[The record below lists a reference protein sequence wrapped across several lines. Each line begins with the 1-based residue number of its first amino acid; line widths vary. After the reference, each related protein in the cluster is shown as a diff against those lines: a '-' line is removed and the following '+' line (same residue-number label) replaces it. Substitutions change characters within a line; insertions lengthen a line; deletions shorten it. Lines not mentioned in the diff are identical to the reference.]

1 MKRNMLLGLAAA
13 FAVAG
18 VAIGDADGQAG
29 GGNQESWTG
38 TWGASPV
45 FPVGPAVN
53 GQTVRQFVRVSVGG
67 SRVRVR
73 FSNETG
79 SEPLVIGVAR
89 LAVAAAEGGAIDPAS
104 SRMLTFGGRPSVTVP
119 PGAPAV
125 SDPVDLPV
133 RALETLAVSVHVP
146 RWVGPTVVHP
156 DAVQTAYISKLG
168 DEATGDTV
176 IPDATTAV
184 TRFFLTGVEVST
196 PGQQPRAIVAF
207 GDSITDGNCST
218 PDANKRWPDRLAER
232 LVEQGQAIGVVN
244 AGISGNRVLHDM
256 PEATFGPSALAR
268 LDRDVLAV
276 PGVSYL
282 IVMESINDIG
292 HPTQAGLTEQTV
304 SAEDIIAGLKQIAE
318 RARAHGIKVFG
329 ATLTPYEGT
338 IFPNY
343 FTAEGEA
350 KRQVVNTWIRT
361 GEAYDGVIDFDAAVR
376 DPNHPTRVLPAYDC
390 GDHLHPSDAGYKA
403 MADSIDLGLFR

>member
-1 MKRNMLLGLAAA
+1 
-13 FAVAG
+13 
-18 VAIGDADGQAG
+18 
-29 GGNQESWTG
+29 
-38 TWGASPV
+38 
-45 FPVGPAVN
+45 
-53 GQTVRQFVRVSVGG
+53 
-67 SRVRVR
+67 
-73 FSNETG
+73 
-79 SEPLVIGVAR
+79 VIGAAR
-89 LAVAAAEGGAIDPAS
+89 LAVAAAKGAIDPATD
-104 SRMLTFGGRPSVTVP
+104 RVLTFSGRPSVTVP

-125 SDPVDLPV
+125 SDPVDLDV

-146 RWVGPTVVHP
+146 RWTGPTVVHP
-156 DAVQTAYISKLG
+156 DAVQTAYISELG
-168 DEATGDTV
+168 DEATGDAT

-196 PGQQPRAIVAF
+196 PSQQPRAIVAL

-218 PDANKRWPDRLAER
+218 PDANRRWPDRLAER
-232 LVEQGQAIGVVN
+232 LAEQGQAIGVVN
-244 AGISGNRVLHDM
+244 AGISGNRVLHDL

-268 LDRDVLAV
+268 FDRDVLAV
-276 PGVSYL
+276 PGASHL

-292 HPTQAGLTEQTV
+292 HPTQAGLPEQTV

-350 KRQVVNTWIRT
+350 KRQAVNEWIRT
-361 GEAYDGVIDFDAAVR
+361 GGAYDGVIDFDAVLR
-376 DPNHPTRVLPAYDC
+376 DPDHPTRVLPAYDC